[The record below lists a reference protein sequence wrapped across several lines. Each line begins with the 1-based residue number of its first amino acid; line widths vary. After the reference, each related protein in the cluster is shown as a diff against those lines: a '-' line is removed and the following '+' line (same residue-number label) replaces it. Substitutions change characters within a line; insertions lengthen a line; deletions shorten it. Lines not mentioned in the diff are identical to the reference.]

1 MFEQFWLF
9 HCGWIRLPRPAFVAG
24 TRLDFPRLPFLAGL
38 AVHTE
43 HGPILIDAPFG
54 RDGFRDLGSFLGTI
68 AKTAGLRF
76 SAEWAASARVEQ
88 LGYSCDEVEHIFL
101 THMHFDH
108 TGGLDAFENATVHVC
123 QSEWNHARALEGIH
137 ALRAGVQ
144 VEDLLDVERH
154 IEPFEEPEHLDE
166 NPEGLDLL
174 GDGSICAVGLPGH
187 SVGHVGYRLRFDDGS
202 SLLHAGDA
210 AYSMRQIRGRKSL
223 GYFPRQVAE
232 SRRGIKRSLRALRSF
247 HAEHPDVEIV
257 ISHDFDLGEACFDG
271 PTRLRDPDADNRN
284 NSASTGS

>member
-38 AVHTE
+38 AIHPE

-54 RDGFRDLGSFLGTI
+54 QGGFRDLGRFLGTI

-76 SAEWAASARVEQ
+76 EPEWAVSARVEQ
-88 LGYSCDEVEHIFL
+88 LGYSCDEVEHVFL

-108 TGGLDAFENATVHVC
+108 TGGLDAFDNATVHVC
-123 QSEWNHARALEGIH
+123 EDEWSHARQLEGIQ

-144 VEDLLDVERH
+144 VEDLLG
-154 IEPFEEPEHLDE
+154 IEARMAPFEMPPHLDE
-166 NPEGLDLL
+166 DPEGIDLL
-174 GDGSICAVGLPGH
+174 GDGSIRAVGLPGH
-187 SVGHVGYRLRFDDGS
+187 STCHVGYRLWFEDGS

-210 AYSMRQIRGRKSL
+210 AFSMRQIRGRKSL

-232 SRRGIKRSLRALRSF
+232 SRRDVKRSLRALRTF
-247 HAEHPDVEIV
+247 HADHPDVELV
-257 ISHDFDLGEACFDG
+257 VSHDFSLGDSCFDG
-271 PTRLRDPDADNRN
+271 PIRLHDPDTGNSDNA
-284 NSASTGS
+284 ASTGS